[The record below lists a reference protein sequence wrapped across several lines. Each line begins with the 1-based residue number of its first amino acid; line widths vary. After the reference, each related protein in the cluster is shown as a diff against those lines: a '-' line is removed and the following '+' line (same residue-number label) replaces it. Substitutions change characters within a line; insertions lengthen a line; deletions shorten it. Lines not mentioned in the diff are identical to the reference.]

1 MSYLSFLYATSYNIN
16 TISDAD
22 PFRGKRTQI
31 LIRPKVQQKNNKN
44 WKYEFKWKKN
54 NHDFLP
60 KIIKKLKY
68 FFKRKN
74 IIDFLMYL
82 RWKKSNFVM
91 WSGSATLDLRP
102 VFELI
107 S

>member
-44 WKYEFKWKKN
+44 WKYEFKWKK
-54 NHDFLP
+54 
-60 KIIKKLKY
+60 K
-68 FFKRKN
+68 
-74 IIDFLMYL
+74 
-82 RWKKSNFVM
+82 
-91 WSGSATLDLRP
+91 
-102 VFELI
+102 
-107 S
+107 